1 MSEPLNTVLQQYTM
15 SAQQIHRVELENQ
28 RDVLAMQYMH
38 KLKIMT
44 MKRAGARLV
53 YVNQADAAQE
63 IVAHF
68 LAGKRWV
75 VLVAP
80 PGAGKTGVILEVLR
94 ILGQHS
100 NPDIQCHIDDMLV
113 LTGMS
118 DTDWTNTMK
127 DGMLPALAKTVYHR
141 GELKSVE
148 LGSRKNGI
156 IVTDECHV
164 ACKVGQTIDKML
176 SGAGLKNIDT
186 LKRRNMLMLD
196 VSATPESVLYDLRKW
211 RTDTA
216 VVKLVPDEK
225 YKGFQ
230 TMKDEGRLRTAKEF
244 DLEKYEDVM
253 KLLKIFQDRYEHC
266 SSKKYFAFRLQ
277 SETARQNIREAC
289 VALGWDKPEA
299 HDSANRVEDIDEV
312 MMNAP
317 TKHKV
322 FFVKGLWRASKRL
335 VRMHVGGTV
344 ESNTQRSDDTAK
356 SQGLT
361 ARFCS
366 TFDWDGEQEDVNLRP
381 LHFDDIASL
390 DRYLYWLDTGCDYN
404 EAAYNAPRMKS
415 DGDGHVRAPKSKAD
429 PDSVVGVDKVEDDP
443 RILQVAQPP
452 QERQRAAH
460 AGPRVNRTNY
470 PRRNREF
477 DSLESARDHYI
488 RCFGSEIGLAARPHK
503 CDVSQ
508 KWKCSFSNV
517 KSAVLRVDEVR
528 RHLASGNL
536 WGANQS
542 SLDDEQTPCQQIGT
556 VKIGYNGDV
565 ATYFLCVQSKTAFEL

>member
-1 MSEPLNTVLQQYTM
+1 MS
-15 SAQQIHRVELENQ
+15 SAEIHAVQLEHQ
-28 RDVLAMQYMH
+28 RDVLLMQYQH
-38 KLKIMT
+38 KLRIMA

-53 YVNQADAAQE
+53 YANQADAAQA
-63 IVAHF
+63 IVAQF

-94 ILGQHS
+94 ILGQHP
-100 NPDIQCHIDDMLV
+100 NAAIQCHIDDMLV

-127 DGMLPALAKTVYHR
+127 DGMLPALAKCVYHR
-141 GELKSVE
+141 QQLQSVD
-148 LGSRKNGI
+148 LGSMQNGI

-164 ACKVGQTIDKML
+164 ACKQGQTIDKML

-186 LKRRNMLMLD
+186 LKRRNMRMLD
-196 VSATPESVLYDLRKW
+196 VSATPESVLHDLLKW

-216 VVKLVPDEK
+216 VVMLAPDEK

-230 TMKDEGRLRTAKEF
+230 TMKDEGRLHSAKDF

-253 KLLKIFQDRYEHC
+253 KLLTIFRDRYERC

-277 SETARQNIREAC
+277 SETARQNVREAC
-289 VALGWDKPEA
+289 AALGWDKPEA

-312 MMNAP
+312 MTKAP

-344 ESNTQRSDDTAK
+344 ESNTQRPDDTAK

-366 TFDWDGEQEDVNLRP
+366 TFDWEGEQEDVTLRP
-381 LHFDDIASL
+381 LHFDDVESL
-390 DRYLYWLDTGCDYN
+390 DRYINWHNNGCDYN
-404 EAAYNAPRMKS
+404 EAAYSAPRMKS
-415 DGDGHVRAPKSKAD
+415 DGNGHVRAPKSKAD
-429 PDSVVGVDKVEDDP
+429 PAGIVGVEIIDEDP
-443 RILQVAQPP
+443 APLAAPITPP
-452 QERQRAAH
+452 RQRAAP
-460 AGPRVNRTNY
+460 AAPRAKTQKL
-470 PRRNREF
+470 PRAHKPFTTLDAARAFYVRKFGTQDGWASAPRKCKTTGKFVCSFANM
-477 DSLESARDHYI
+477 ESAVYTVDVV
-488 RCFGSEIGLAARPHK
+488 AA
-503 CDVSQ
+503 
-508 KWKCSFSNV
+508 
-517 KSAVLRVDEVR
+517 
-528 RHLASGNL
+528 HLASGNL
-536 WGANQS
+536 WGANGAAFS
-542 SLDDEQTPCQQIGT
+542 KAGNELGQIGT
-556 VKIGYNGDV
+556 VKIGYTGDV
-565 ATYFLCVQSKTAFEL
+565 PTFFLCVQGRKGANLSL